1 MTSSI
6 TEASGLPSGSIK
18 KKSKQ
23 NLYFTVGDVYVF
35 THTLLGDR
43 LLGKKCTVLG
53 GYFY

>member
-18 KKSKQ
+18 KNVSKTFSSQ
-23 NLYFTVGDVYVF
+23 SVMYVF

-43 LLGKKCTVLG
+43 LLGKRCAVLG